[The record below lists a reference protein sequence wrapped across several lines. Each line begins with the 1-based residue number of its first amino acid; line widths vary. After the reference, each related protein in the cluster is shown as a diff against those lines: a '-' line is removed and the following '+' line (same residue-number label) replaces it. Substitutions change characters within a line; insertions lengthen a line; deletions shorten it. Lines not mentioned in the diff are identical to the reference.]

1 MKDYILGIEASQDVS
16 DIWDYIAKDNID
28 AADSIVEALFEAFDK
43 LANMP
48 RMGHR
53 REDLV
58 EDRPLLFWPVGDYL
72 VIYRAGRLPI
82 EIVAV
87 TRSSRDI
94 PSFLRRREP

>member
-1 MKDYILGIEASQDVS
+1 MRDYILGIEASQDVS

-28 AADSIVEALFEAFDK
+28 AADSIVESLFEAFDK
-43 LANMP
+43 LASMP

-53 REDLV
+53 RKDLV

-72 VIYRAGRLPI
+72 VIYRADRLPI

-87 TRSSRDI
+87 TRGSRDI